1 MLSAVGNDSVE
12 DVVEPK
18 DPMVIGPMVHSEP
31 QNLALTANKV
41 DADCS
46 LPAGQP

>member
-12 DVVEPK
+12 DEVEPK
-18 DPMVIGPMVHSEP
+18 DPMVIGPIHSEP
-31 QNLALTANKV
+31 QKSALTANKV
-41 DADCS
+41 DVDCS

>member
-12 DVVEPK
+12 DVVEN

-31 QNLALTANKV
+31 QKSALTANKV
-41 DADCS
+41 DVDCS